1 MFGVQ
6 FYPTPEPLADRMLR
20 KVDWTRVKYALEPSA
35 GKGDLVR
42 AMLRNAKASNRVK
55 HLMIDCCEIDNNL
68 VSVLQGNGMTVV
80 QDDFLHYE
88 PMTRY
93 DLIVMNPPFKN
104 GDAHLLHALELLKN
118 GGQCV
123 CLLNAKMLEDMS
135 SPIRQDIQHRFVEYG
150 ADIEIVHDA
159 FRQAE
164 RKARVDVAMIY
175 VDIQKQRDDRS
186 ILENLKTAENVF
198 STTKGLVHDVVSAED
213 GIKTAVD
220 LFNFEAELG
229 LKLIDRYEQTLP
241 YFTEAEMGFGK
252 ENCYPLINLQISYGG
267 GRRYLT
273 EQEQSELQ
281 AGLSLQNQYMRE
293 LRGRYWRRLMDMSE
307 ISHLFTEEVRNSY
320 RAKIWEFRNIDFT
333 LANIRRLQME
343 LSMTFSQ
350 SMESEIIS
358 MFENITFTHSME
370 KSSNVHYYNGWC
382 TNSAYKIK
390 PKIIIPCYGIYES
403 KYGDWWEVWRAKDK
417 LIQLEKILNYLDSGR
432 NDGDSVAQEWD
443 RYFNRKGYSGER
455 LHFKFFDVELKKKGT
470 IHIWFNDLELL
481 KRWNV
486 FAGMK
491 KNYIP
496 PEYGRKTYHEMSDR
510 EREVVN
516 AFEGKAEYEKTMQ
529 NPRFYIGG
537 ATLMA
542 LTSGK

>member
-93 DLIVMNPPFKN
+93 DLVVMNPPFAN
-104 GDAHLLHALELLKN
+104 GDIHLLHALDLLKH

-123 CLLNAKMLEDMS
+123 CLLNANTLNNMD
-135 SPIRQDIQHRFVEYG
+135 SPIRKDLLNRFMKYDAE
-150 ADIEIVHDA
+150 IEVIKGA

-164 RKARVDVAMIY
+164 RKAKVDVAMIY
-175 VDIQKQRDDRS
+175 VDIPEKRNDDV
-186 ILENLKTAENVF
+186 L
-198 STTKGLVHDVVSAED
+198 KGLKSAED
-213 GIKTAVD
+213 ILKSGDDEMTDLIDAEDPFRAAVD
-220 LFNFEAELG
+220 RYRFEAELG
-229 LKLIDRYEQTLP
+229 LKIINEYEHASK
-241 YFTEAEMGFGK
+241 YFTEITNGVV
-252 ENCYPLINLQISYGG
+252 NPTNLISMSIHASNYEYEGQEYSKQNL
-267 GRRYLT
+267 YL
-273 EQEQSELQ
+273 
-281 AGLSLQNQYMRE
+281 RE
-293 LRGRYWRRLMDMSE
+293 LRGVYWQRFFDMPELHSLLTAEVSE
-307 ISHLFTEEVRNSY
+307 RY
-320 RAKIWEFRNIDFT
+320 RAKVREFKAIDFT
-333 LANIRRLQME
+333 MSNIHRIQME
-343 LSMTFSQ
+343 LSRNLCSNLD
-350 SMESEIIS
+350 EAILKE
-358 MFENITFTHSME
+358 FEKLTYEHSLG
-370 KSSNVHYYNGWC
+370 KNTNVHYYNGWA
-382 TNSAYKIK
+382 TNSAYRIK
-390 PKIIIPCYGIYES
+390 PKVIIPCWGIYDRR
-403 KYGDWWEVWRAKDK
+403 YGFWEANKCLDK
-417 LIQLEKILNYLDSGR
+417 LEELEKILNYLDSGR
-432 NDGDSVAQEWD
+432 TDGSTVREAWKNQFDCHNYA
-443 RYFNRKGYSGER
+443 GEK
-455 LHFKFFDVELKKKGT
+455 LHFKFFDIELKKKGT
-470 IHIWFNDLELL
+470 IHLWFNDLELL

-486 FAGMK
+486 YAGMK
-491 KNYIP
+491 KNFIP

-529 NPRFYIGG
+529 NPRIYIGG